1 MKNIKIK
8 NKLAYFAL
16 IIVVIA
22 LDQGTKQ
29 YLINFFQDLPS
40 HTEQF
45 FSNEVDVLPFLKI
58 VYAWNK
64 GISFGM
70 FSSFKYSNIVFLV
83 LSSSIITILLLVLL
97 KTRNAT
103 ECIAYSLIIGGAI
116 GNIID
121 RLTYEAVFDFIYFY
135 ANNYYWPAFN
145 IADASVFI
153 GVALF
158 IMNLIY
164 HRKDKVR

>member
-1 MKNIKIK
+1 MKNIKLK

-16 IIVVIA
+16 IVAVI
-22 LDQGTKQ
+22 LCDQGTKQ

-45 FSNEVDVLPFLKI
+45 FSNEIVVLPFLKI

-70 FSSFKYSNIVFLV
+70 FSNLKYSNIIFLV
-83 LSSSIITILLLVLL
+83 LSSAIITLLLFMLL
-97 KTRNAT
+97 KSRGTLESAS
-103 ECIAYSLIIGGAI
+103 YSLIIGGAI
-116 GNIID
+116 GNIVD
-121 RLTYEAVFDFIYFY
+121 RLTYEAVFDFIYFHV
-135 ANNYYWPAFN
+135 NGYYWPAFN
-145 IADASVFI
+145 IADSSVFM

-158 IMNLIY
+158 IINLIY
-164 HRKDKVR
+164 HRREQS

>member
-1 MKNIKIK
+1 MKNIKLK
-8 NKLAYFAL
+8 NKLIYFAF
-16 IIVVIA
+16 IVVVIL

-45 FSNEVDVLPFLKI
+45 FSNEIDVFPFLKI

-64 GISFGM
+64 GVAFGM
-70 FSSFKYSNIVFLV
+70 FSSFKYSNVVFLV
-83 LSSSIITILLLVLL
+83 LSSSIITILLLILL
-97 KTRNAT
+97 KTRNTT

-116 GNIID
+116 GNIVD

-135 ANNYYWPAFN
+135 ADKYYWPAFN
-145 IADASVFI
+145 IADTSVFI

-158 IMNLIY
+158 IISLIY
-164 HRKDKVR
+164 HRKKKVR